1 MIKKIQKYE
10 VMVTTTDFK
19 KFVDGLMKPV
29 TNKAGKVNDRIK
41 ALLPSDGDAVIPY
54 RDFRRLGK
62 GLQRE
67 QLLEG
72 VDNQRYID
80 VVEIIHNH
88 LGWNQNAIKGFSDAC
103 WQDVI
108 AACSEEIPLPQTDW
122 LKEYDKEH
130 RRADAAKKLRKFGV
144 KIKIENCDYVTENDD
159 IVYDALIKW
168 IRECG
173 GRRFINKLLSQM
185 EYLEPEGRFLT
196 DMNGNIP
203 NPKDVIIVRPYNY
216 LVNLALANINADG
229 GSNSEA
235 AKVFEKAMGLAT
247 DFCFLKFPVQNFGN
261 VWGDLFHREKDTVE
275 FFRDLVYK
283 ESIFGLTQHS
293 VWFTRMFCERVL
305 KYMRDSG
312 RILANGY
319 TFDEYER
326 MMNYVLSAADALKC
340 VELKKSELNKL
351 GIKSIDQLIDDVV
364 TRGEELNKGF
374 RTPLDEEKE
383 NAANKPL
390 IKTNGKIY
398 ALPVTIG
405 SWGWFEALMSVV
417 RNQEKEDKQKDIDKE
432 LGKLIEDY
440 ISEKLD
446 ERGIIH
452 CCGNYL
458 SPEKGEADLLVETTK
473 GIMLFEMKKKS
484 LTRKAKA
491 GNEFKIVA
499 DLLGSLIDSQAQC
512 FRTSHI
518 MTKDGYVD
526 LDDGN
531 GNVTR
536 VEKRD
541 RTVECI
547 SICLGAFGPLQDRI
561 LIKSIMNEMCN
572 NSLTAEYNGIDN
584 QIIKD
589 VKKLNKD
596 MQKWLPYLNEE
607 RVNGDSK
614 SNPFFNSWFLDLEQ
628 LMLLVH
634 ESNSNEELL
643 ARLRE
648 IKCVNMG
655 SYNFYRERRMV
666 REMIGYKG

>member
-19 KFVDGLMKPV
+19 KFVDSLMKPV

-41 ALLPSDGDAVIPY
+41 ALLPSVGDAVIPY

-261 VWGDLFHREKDTVE
+261 VWGDFFHREKDTVE

-340 VELKKSELNKL
+340 VELRRNKL
-351 GIKSIDQLIDDVV
+351 NELGINSIDQLIDDVATGSEV
-364 TRGEELNKGF
+364 LNNGF

-390 IKTNGKIY
+390 VKTNGKIY

-432 LGKLIEDY
+432 IGKLIEDY
-440 ISEKLD
+440 INEKLD
-446 ERGIIH
+446 ERGITY

-458 SPEKGEADLLVETTK
+458 SPEKGEADLVVEATK

-491 GNEFKIVA
+491 GDEFKIVA

-518 MTKDGYVD
+518 MNKDGYVE

-531 GNVTR
+531 GNVIK

-541 RTVECI
+541 RTAECI

-561 LIKSIMNEMCN
+561 LIKSIMDEMCDN
-572 NSLTAEYNGIDN
+572 PLTAKYGGKDKHIV
-584 QIIKD
+584 KD
-589 VKKLNKD
+589 VKKFNKD
-596 MQKWLPYLNEE
+596 MQKWLPFLKYEK
-607 RVNGDSK
+607 VYGDSNK
-614 SNPFFNSWFLDLEQ
+614 NSFFNSWFLDLEQ
-628 LMLLVH
+628 LMLIVQ

-643 ARLRE
+643 ARLRDT
-648 IKCVNMG
+648 KCVTMG
-655 SYNFYRERRMV
+655 SYNFYRERRMA
-666 REMIGYKG
+666 REMNGNKG